1 MIAAVA
7 PHLAHLGLI
16 LGVPVI
22 VAVVLSRRRTARAGD
37 QPQADAARARDSMY
51 RTSFGFTPQ
60 ASTPAE
66 NAVSDLGPAAP
77 YRAARREPFVFAIA
91 VLPFAASV
99 AFSASTTNH
108 VRELW
113 LFSCRLFGH

>member
-1 MIAAVA
+1 MIASVA

-16 LGVPVI
+16 LGVPVV
-22 VAVVLSRRRTARAGD
+22 VAVVLSRHRTARAGD
-37 QPQADAARARDSMY
+37 RPQTDAARARDAMY

-60 ASTPAE
+60 SPIGDAIIDPR
-66 NAVSDLGPAAP
+66 PAAP
-77 YRAARREPFVFAIA
+77 YRAARRQPFVFAIA
-91 VLPFAASV
+91 LLPFAASV